1 MKHAIISLCPLVLL
15 AAVTLVDFESL
26 TPTPN
31 NPSSYDFDHQRN
43 EGYVAFIVNE
53 STHDTTPKPDPD
65 PAKCACKGTGLITH
79 GDGHQTVC
87 PYHGEGNNPDDGERN
102 WKCDC
107 DSEKKGTYCG
117 CKEEY
122 GKCQCDKHNVK
133 KKECPKCK
141 S

>member
-1 MKHAIISLCPLVLL
+1 MKHTLISLCPLVLL
-15 AAVTLVDFESL
+15 AAVTLIDFENL
-26 TPTPN
+26 APTPN
-31 NPSSYDFDHQRN
+31 SHDFDHQRS

-53 STHDTTPKPDPD
+53 SIHDTTPKPDPD
-65 PAKCACKGTGLITH
+65 PAKCACEGTGLITH

-87 PYHGEGNNPDDGERN
+87 PYHGEDNNPDDGERD

-117 CKEEY
+117 CEEEY
-122 GKCQCDKHNVK
+122 GKCHCDKRDVK

-141 S
+141 N